1 MRRSLLITLICV
13 GSVLCGLI
21 AGCKKE
27 AAKSVTPPTV
37 TVMQPVAKE
46 VTRYLEYPGTTEAFE
61 TVEIRAR
68 VPGFLESINFQ
79 PRQKV
84 KSGDL
89 LFVIDPRQYDA
100 TVRQSQARLD
110 AQKSGLKLAQIELK
124 MAQQLESKE
133 AISGLKLDKKV
144 AESEKSSADV
154 DLSKADLDKAK
165 LDLEWSRV
173 TSPVN
178 GRVSRNLVDVGN
190 LVGST
195 EKTLLT
201 TVINDD
207 SIYAYFYLSELDL
220 LETLKASP
228 KASSDTSQS
237 YKHIPVYMSLAN
249 ENGFP
254 HNGHLDFVDTKL
266 DPSTGTIQCRAIFS
280 NPNGTLFPGMFVRL
294 RIPSDKKMALLVP
307 DVAVQFDQGG
317 SYVLVVDSHNNV
329 EMRKIKSSQTEDNM
343 SVIEEGLNQDDRVIT
358 KGLQRAR
365 PGSVVNPVSTR

>member
-220 LETLKASP
+220 LETLKANP

-343 SVIEEGLNQDDRVIT
+343 TVIEEGLNQDDRVIT